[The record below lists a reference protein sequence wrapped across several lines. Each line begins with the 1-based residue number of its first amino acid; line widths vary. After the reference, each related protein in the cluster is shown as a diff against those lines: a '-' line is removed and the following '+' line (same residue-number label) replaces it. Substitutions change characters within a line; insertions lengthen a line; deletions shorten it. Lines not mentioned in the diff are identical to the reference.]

1 MALNETEAHMAEA
14 RRGDTVRVH
23 YTGTLDDGTV
33 FDSSRDREPLE
44 FSLGTG
50 QVIPGFDQALTGM
63 KPGESKKVTI
73 PAAEAYGPYRSE
85 LVLVVDRG
93 EFPPDIQPGIGDQFQ
108 LSQDGQ
114 SFVVS
119 VTDVNDANVTLD
131 ANHPLAGE
139 DLTFELELVEIV

>member
-1 MALNETEAHMAEA
+1 MAQAKQ
-14 RRGDTVRVH
+14 GDTVRVH

-33 FDSSRDREPLE
+33 FDSSREREPLE
-44 FSLGTG
+44 FNLGTG

-73 PAAEAYGPYRSE
+73 PADQAYGPYRDE
-85 LVLVVDRG
+85 LVLVVDRA
-93 EFPPDIQPGIGDQFQ
+93 EFPAEIAPTLGDQFE

-114 SFVVS
+114 SFVVN
-119 VTDVNDANVTLD
+119 VTDVNDDSVTLD

-139 DLTFELELVEIV
+139 DLTFELQLVEII

>member
-1 MALNETEAHMAEA
+1 MSEA
-14 RRGDTVRVH
+14 RQGDMVRVH

-85 LVLVVDRG
+85 LVLVVDRA
-93 EFPPDIQPGIGDQFQ
+93 EFPAEIAPDLGDQFE
-108 LSQDGQ
+108 LSQDGN
-114 SFVVS
+114 SFVVN
-119 VTDVNDANVTLD
+119 VTDITDTNVTLD

>member
-1 MALNETEAHMAEA
+1 MPEAK
-14 RRGDTVRVH
+14 RGDTVRVH

-33 FDSSRDREPLE
+33 FDSSREREPLE
-44 FSLGTG
+44 FNLGTG
-50 QVIPGFDQALTGM
+50 QVIPGFDTALTGM

-85 LVLVVDRG
+85 LVLVVDRS
-93 EFPPDIQPGIGDQFQ
+93 EFPSDVEPGVGDQFQ
-108 LSQDGQ
+108 LSQDGN
-114 SFVVS
+114 SFVVN
-119 VTDVNDANVTLD
+119 VTDVTDQNVTLD

>member
-1 MALNETEAHMAEA
+1 MPEAK
-14 RRGDTVRVH
+14 RGDTVRVH

-33 FDSSRDREPLE
+33 FDSSREREPLE
-44 FSLGTG
+44 FSLGAG

-73 PAAEAYGPYRSE
+73 PAVEAYGPYRSE
-85 LVLVVDRG
+85 LVLVVDRS
-93 EFPPDIQPGIGDQFQ
+93 EFPPDIEPGIGDQFQ

-114 SFVVS
+114 SFVVNVTE
-119 VTDVNDANVTLD
+119 VTDQAVTLD

-139 DLTFELELVEIV
+139 DLTFDLELVEIV